1 MSCIKRFSK
10 EHGKLSRA
18 DRARQRHERIE
29 EQSMESELV
38 SAAHAGFTC
47 QINWSMEEPNDA
59 VVQGIPQPNSM
70 VGAAAAAFMSVRL
83 TGWIIM

>member
-59 VVQGIPQPNSM
+59 VVQGIPQPNLVVSAA
-70 VGAAAAAFMSVRL
+70 GAVLVPVR
-83 TGWIIM
+83 